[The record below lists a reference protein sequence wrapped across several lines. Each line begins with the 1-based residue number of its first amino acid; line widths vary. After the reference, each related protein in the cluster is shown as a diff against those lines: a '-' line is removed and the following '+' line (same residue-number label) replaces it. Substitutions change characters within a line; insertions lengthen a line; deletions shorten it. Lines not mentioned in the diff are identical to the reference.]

1 MTIPAQPKRAAP
13 PKRAVRDYGTR
24 TVSPRDESRSVPTT
38 LQKRAADTSIIDDA
52 IANRKLVL
60 TPITLRA
67 DEMEESEDRIIP
79 VVFSAGAEYRQ
90 WWGREKLVVSKKAI
104 KMERLNAQI
113 SPVLHNHNRD
123 ETIGVVDAARV
134 EGEQAIADLRFSK
147 RTHADEIYQDILE
160 GIRRQISCGYRILK
174 YEIDETNERDPLY
187 TITEWEPYEISIV
200 AYAADPD
207 CQPINRSD
215 ILLPVEDD
223 GTRTVSP
230 RDESRSVPTTINES
244 EEITTMDPKEALRIA
259 KEAGIP
265 ELGTRA
271 IEQDWSEETLRAVI
285 STEQARSADDD
296 SDDDDAS
303 ADAPPAAAKR
313 DDDAG
318 DDDSDDDD
326 AGSDDAEKAR
336 VTRIYDLGTE
346 HGQRELALQA
356 MVDPNC
362 TPEEFASRLLALNKE
377 NKERAEAEQNRP
389 ERITLDPKDQ
399 ANFRIV
405 DLLYH
410 LSSGR
415 RSKRGGQEYEICE
428 EETALRGKLG
438 IETEG
443 TPIPPQI
450 FSDRSLYRNNSGLF
464 LDKRILSAGVD
475 TAGGHTIDDE
485 LLADGFIDILL
496 EFHAAL
502 QMVTMLPDLMGNIT
516 FPRLNSRSVA
526 YWTGETEAATETTAG
541 FDTVT
546 LTPKHLRAWSEIS
559 TTLLHQSSIPI
570 EQFVRRDL
578 ARALAKEWDRAIL
591 FGTGASNQI
600 SGINAITNLQSVMWP
615 ADGTGGVSNFDYDSL
630 LEVEETLGNEDALMG
645 MLAWIVSPRIRRHG
659 RETAELGSGT
669 ARPIWRMGRMLDY
682 EAYVTTQVITY
693 ATDGSISDQDTG
705 FFANW
710 EEMMAGM
717 WGGIDVL
724 VNPYSKDKEGIVRI
738 TTGQMCDIA
747 PRHDESFCKL
757 SKTT

>member
-1 MTIPAQPKRAAP
+1 MGKRENGKTGKRENPDKRFP
-13 PKRAVRDYGTR
+13 PKIAV
-24 TVSPRDESRSVPTT
+24 
-38 LQKRAADTSIIDDA
+38 RAADTSIIDDA

-67 DEMEESEDRIIP
+67 DEMEETEDRIIP

-90 WWGREKLVVSKKAI
+90 WWGREKLTVSKRAV
-104 KMERLNAQI
+104 KMERLNKKIA
-113 SPVLHNHNRD
+113 PVLHNHDRD
-123 ETIGVVDAARV
+123 QTIGVVESARID
-134 EGEQAIADLRFSK
+134 GEQAIADLRFSK
-147 RTHADEIYQDILE
+147 NGFAEEVYRDMLD
-160 GIRRQISCGYRILK
+160 GIRRQISCGYRIMK
-174 YEIDETNERDPLY
+174 YEIDESNERDPLY
-187 TITEWEPYEISIV
+187 TITEWEPYEISVV

-215 ILLPVEDD
+215 ILLPLEN
-223 GTRTVSP
+223 SP
-230 RDESRSVPTTINES
+230 INKSNDES

-259 KEAGIP
+259 REAGIP

-271 IEQDWSEETLRAVI
+271 IEEDWSEETLRAVI

-313 DDDAG
+313 DDDGG

-326 AGSDDAEKAR
+326 AESDDAEKAR

-377 NKERAEAEQNRP
+377 NKERAEAEQNLP

-415 RSKRGGQEYEICE
+415 RSKRGGAEYEICE
-428 EETALRGKLG
+428 EETALRGKHG

-615 ADGTGGVSNFDYDSL
+615 ADGGGGASNFDYDSL

-693 ATDGSISDQDTG
+693 ETNGSISDQDTG

-710 EEMMAGM
+710 QEMMAGM

-757 SKTT
+757 SKTP

>member
-1 MTIPAQPKRAAP
+1 MTIPAQPKRESKKTPTPLAP
-13 PKRAVRDYGTR
+13 LVRGEQEIRGETIPLTAV
-24 TVSPRDESRSVPTT
+24 
-38 LQKRAADTSIIDDA
+38 RAADTSIIDDA

-67 DEMEESEDRIIP
+67 DEMEETEDRIIP

-90 WWGREKLVVSKKAI
+90 WWGREKLTVSKRAV
-104 KMERLNAQI
+104 KMERLNKKIA
-113 SPVLHNHNRD
+113 PVLHNHDRD
-123 ETIGVVDAARV
+123 QTIGIVEAARID
-134 EGEQAIADLRFSK
+134 GEQAIADLRFSK
-147 RTHADEIYQDILE
+147 NEFAEEVYRDMLD
-160 GIRRQISCGYRILK
+160 GIRRQISCGYRIMK
-174 YEIDETNERDPLY
+174 YEIDESNERDPLY
-187 TITEWEPYEISIV
+187 TITEWEPYEISVV

-215 ILLPVEDD
+215 ILLPVEDN
-223 GTRTVSP
+223 GT
-230 RDESRSVPTTINES
+230 RSVPTTINES

-259 KEAGIP
+259 REAGIP

-271 IEQDWSEETLRAVI
+271 IEEDWSEETLRAVI

-326 AGSDDAEKAR
+326 AESDDAEKAR

-377 NKERAEAEQNRP
+377 NKERAEAEQNLP

-415 RSKRGGQEYEICE
+415 RSKRGGAEYEICE
-428 EETALRGKLG
+428 EETALRGKHG

-450 FSDRSLYRNNSGLF
+450 FSDRSLYRKNAGLF
-464 LDKRILSAGVD
+464 LEERLEERILTAGVSA
-475 TAGGHTIDDE
+475 AGGHTIDDE

-526 YWTGETEAATETTAG
+526 YWTGETQAATETTAG

-559 TTLLHQSSIPI
+559 TTLLHQSSLPI

-600 SGINAITNLQSVMWP
+600 SGINAITNLQESLWP
-615 ADGTGGVSNFDYDSL
+615 ADGGTPVASNFDYDSL
-630 LEVEETLGNEDALMG
+630 LEAEEIISNEDALMG
-645 MLAWIVSPRIRRHG
+645 MVAWIVSPRIRRYG
-659 RETAELGSGT
+659 RETAELGAGT
-669 ARPIWRMGRMLDY
+669 ARPIWRMGRMIDY

-693 ATDGSISDQDTG
+693 ATDGSISDQETG
-705 FFANW
+705 FLANW
-710 EEMMAGM
+710 QEMMAGM

-747 PRHDESFCKL
+747 PRHDESFCKIT
-757 SKTT
+757 KTT